1 VRGED
6 EVGEIVID
14 FNRDFAE
21 LAKKEK
27 AVSFGVKTG

>member
-1 VRGED
+1 VVRGGD

-21 LAKKEK
+21 LAEK
-27 AVSFGVKTG
+27 